1 MRFSFLAKKF
11 DKISPKNISEAKFNQ
26 LVDALPSSAIDPPKK
41 LITEPEQKETAVKI
55 KTKKDKKKKSKKEKN
70 SEPKNSESTYTEPT
84 AVPNVKKKEPKN
96 GELVDT
102 TEVFVYE
109 CAGVLFGIP
118 VAYVT
123 EITNDYGTISPLK
136 GFLRSCVGTTEYRGR
151 LLPIFQSNESYLKTS
166 EVKKD
171 GNVDLEK
178 TPSAIITIN
187 YNGIMFALTMET
199 HVGIVSVNPATNQK
213 NEVSVEDENTSDLLK
228 DIVWYGEQNLFI
240 FSPEKIST
248 LVFSELKNQVAI
260 ANDTEIDDQTIEE
273 ETDADLRHNYMVA
286 KIKNSTIAIEITKV
300 LEVIEGSDVTPLY
313 KVADFIRGLISL
325 RGQVLSCIDLSRYL
339 GHELTVIDE
348 RNKFIV
354 INVSGVDFAL
364 CIDRV
369 LGIQSIQQSSFQDS
383 TKVFQNEIPN
393 YFPNFREKEGEVT
406 LIFKPDL
413 FLKSTELQ
421 EYKKN

>member
-1 MRFSFLAKKF
+1 MAKKF

-41 LITEPEQKETAVKI
+41 LIPEPEQKETAVKI

-70 SEPKNSESTYTEPT
+70 SEPESSESTYTEPT

-151 LLPIFQSNESYLKTS
+151 LLPIFQSDESYLKTS

-171 GNVDLEK
+171 GNINLEK

-213 NEVSVEDENTSDLLK
+213 NEVFVEEENTSDLLK

>member
-1 MRFSFLAKKF
+1 MAKKF

-41 LITEPEQKETAVKI
+41 LIPEPEQKETAVKI

-70 SEPKNSESTYTEPT
+70 SEPESSESTYTEPT

-171 GNVDLEK
+171 GNIDLEK

-199 HVGIVSVNPATNQK
+199 HVGIVSVNPTTNQK

>member
-1 MRFSFLAKKF
+1 MAKKF

-41 LITEPEQKETAVKI
+41 LIPEPEQKETAVKI

-171 GNVDLEK
+171 GNIDLEK

-213 NEVSVEDENTSDLLK
+213 NEVFVEEENTSDLLK

>member
-1 MRFSFLAKKF
+1 MAKKF

-26 LVDALPSSAIDPPKK
+26 LVDSLPSSAIDPPKK
-41 LITEPEQKETAVKI
+41 LVPEPEQKETAVKI

-199 HVGIVSVNPATNQK
+199 HVGIVSVNPTTNQK

>member
-1 MRFSFLAKKF
+1 MAKKF

-26 LVDALPSSAIDPPKK
+26 LVDSLPSSAIDPPKK
-41 LITEPEQKETAVKI
+41 LIPEPEQKETAVKI

-171 GNVDLEK
+171 GNIDLEK

-199 HVGIVSVNPATNQK
+199 HVGIVSVNPTTNQK
-213 NEVSVEDENTSDLLK
+213 NEVSVEDENASDLLK

-248 LVFSELKNQVAI
+248 LVFSELRNQVAI

>member
-1 MRFSFLAKKF
+1 LAKKF

-41 LITEPEQKETAVKI
+41 LIPEPEQKETAVKI

-70 SEPKNSESTYTEPT
+70 SEPESSESTYTEPT

-171 GNVDLEK
+171 GNIDLEK

-213 NEVSVEDENTSDLLK
+213 NEVFVEEENTSDLLK

>member
-1 MRFSFLAKKF
+1 LAKKF

-26 LVDALPSSAIDPPKK
+26 LVDSLPSSAIDPPKK
-41 LITEPEQKETAVKI
+41 LIPEPEQKETAVKI

-199 HVGIVSVNPATNQK
+199 HVGIVSVNPTTNQK